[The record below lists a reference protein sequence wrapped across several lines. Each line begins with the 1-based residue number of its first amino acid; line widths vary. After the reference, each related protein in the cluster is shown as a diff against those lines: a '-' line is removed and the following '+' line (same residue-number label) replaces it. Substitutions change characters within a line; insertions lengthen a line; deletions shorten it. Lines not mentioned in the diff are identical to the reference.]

1 MGSERNIAVVARL
14 KELTAS
20 QATFES
26 KIGEMLVFFN
36 TEVMPR
42 WGILGAVVPEFAERS
57 VWPRPSWDDL
67 NETLDPVV
75 KCAKLCE
82 EAAALTEDP
91 ILRQYITLCNFFS
104 AGMFA
109 IMSENEKWSAI
120 VPGEAAL
127 VEAVNA
133 YEYHTHGPVHKSVGN
148 KYDYFRACAWINVPG
163 LHYGALDVVQTWCE
177 KATGAWLERGI
188 AKSHNYG
195 DDTEIQWL
203 LNGAIPVLLLL
214 GERTKTASLLAAA
227 GFGWDDVAFD
237 AWWPAYDEMFGALGT
252 APKAPFH
259 AIIKLEIFLASPDGA
274 LDPAEVMA
282 WLPSPTELGELD
294 KPWMVSTFALC
305 NVTAFGARAY
315 ERLGEDEKAAETAR
329 LGVAQH
335 KKKIVVA
342 DCHCVLGRVA
352 ARGGDAE
359 SAEAHFRSAM
369 NEART
374 ARAYVFE
381 IIAAR
386 EWKRHVLDA
395 AGRAAE
401 ADAVIDAA
409 CGRMG
414 KDRATLES
422 LLA

>member
-1 MGSERNIAVVARL
+1 M

-42 WGILGAVVPEFAERS
+42 WGILGSVVPEFAERS

-75 KCAKLCE
+75 KCAKVCE

-133 YEYHTHGPVHKSVGN
+133 YEYHTHGPVHKSLGVKIDLFG
-148 KYDYFRACAWINVPG
+148 FGTWVIVPG
-163 LHYGALDVVQTWCE
+163 LYYGALDMVRTYCE
-177 KATGAWLERGI
+177 KTTDALLIKGI
-188 AKSHNYG
+188 AKSHNYADEVMETG
-195 DDTEIQWL
+195 YML
-203 LNGAIPVLLLL
+203 GSLVVPLML
-214 GERTKTASLLAAA
+214 GERTKVASLLMAA
-227 GFGWDDVAFD
+227 GLEWDDVGFE
-237 AWWPAYDEMFGALGT
+237 AWWPLVDAAFGAFGT
-252 APKAPFH
+252 FPRAALH
-259 AIIKLEIFLASPDGA
+259 LMTKLIIFLASPEDA
-274 LDPAEVMA
+274 LDPAEVLA
-282 WLPSPTELGELD
+282 YLPSPAELGELD
-294 KPWMVSTFALC
+294 KAWCMTAWMLS
-305 NVTAFGARAY
+305 NVTALGARAY

-359 SAEAHFRSAM
+359 SAEAHFRSAID
-369 NEART
+369 EART

-401 ADAVIDAA
+401 ADVVIDAV

-414 KDRATLES
+414 KERATFDS